1 MHFNYLIQTLTI
13 LQLLFIT
20 DGAMGS
26 CFTKFLQLVRQIRK
40 TLQFYIV
47 QCNKYKTTYAQGF
60 CFSTNIMYKFS
71 CKKSDLHYICTNKY
85 SHHGTW
91 KSTLDQNWSITKEG
105 SYQKNSIVS
114 NFSRSF
120 VFEYLNV
127 IGLFSNWSMLG
138 HGPPFDHRPSTTKST
153 FAGRSDV
160 VDVLLVLTSRP

>member
-1 MHFNYLIQTLTI
+1 MVLLYEVFTVGKTNKKDITI
-13 LQLLFIT
+13 LHCTMQ
-20 DGAMGS
+20 
-26 CFTKFLQLVRQIRK
+26 QI
-40 TLQFYIV
+40 QDI
-47 QCNKYKTTYAQGF
+47 TYAQRF
-60 CFSTNIMYKFS
+60 CFSTNIMYKLS

-91 KSTLDQNWSITKEG
+91 KSTLDQNWSITREG

-114 NFSRSF
+114 NFSKSF

-127 IGLFSNWSMLG
+127 IGQFSNWGMLG